1 MNVCKSCRY
10 YVPDPYQPAIQGEC
24 HRFPPQYGG
33 HGDTKFP
40 TVNHSDWCGECKPPR
55 KNKENKEFY
64 GA

>member
-1 MNVCKSCRY
+1 MNACKTCKY

-40 TVNHSDWCGECKPPR
+40 SVKISDWWVNSIRVR
-55 KNKENKEFY
+55 KTKIMLSSF
-64 GA
+64 